1 MGVLRVPSSR
11 FRPASGLAPG
21 AAILS
26 VIPVVAVLGALALLA
41 TCGSA
46 ASAMTPLPPRVTRA
60 TLAGP
65 LCEGMEVQCQCRAPA
80 TEDAPTGG
88 SAGEPEP
95 GFKRYEIRLGPTED
109 ELWATIGDMVFY
121 KTRERGEECFY
132 VDLRPGK
139 HPVSLRAKA
148 AQGFA
153 ARMTIA
159 EQGARGWYD
168 TFLFDCSTPNRCAMA
183 DLHDWD
189 EAIRARKGEIHDPCG
204 STKIRDVR
212 WQTGRLPDRL
222 HPDELQLD
230 LVLDIY
236 RFTPEHGP
244 GDAACA
250 GE

>member
-1 MGVLRVPSSR
+1 MLLAACVP
-11 FRPASGLAPG
+11 A
-21 AAILS
+21 
-26 VIPVVAVLGALALLA
+26 LGTLALLA
-41 TCGSA
+41 TCGGSGA
-46 ASAMTPLPPRVTRA
+46 AGMTPLPPRVTRA

-65 LCEGMEVQCQCRAPA
+65 LCEAEEVHCKCREPA
-80 TEDAPTGG
+80 TDGTPDVDQ
-88 SAGEPEP
+88 AGQPEP

-109 ELWATIGDMVFY
+109 ELWATLGDMVFY

-139 HPVSLRAKA
+139 HAVTLRAKA

-159 EQGARGWYD
+159 EQGALGWYD
-168 TFLFDCSTPNRCAMA
+168 TFTFDCSTPNRCAMA
-183 DLHDWD
+183 DLRDWG
-189 EAIRARKGEIHDPCG
+189 EAVQAREGEIHDPCG
-204 STKIRDVR
+204 STKVRDVR
-212 WQTGRLPDRL
+212 WQTGRVPDRL

-236 RFTPEHGP
+236 RFTPKHGP

-250 GE
+250 RRE